1 MSAAGS
7 SSGAASLDENIWEF
21 EWKRLDKHS
30 MKILAPII
38 LLGMRVL
45 VLTIVNTRSRSK
57 PREGGREGGGCCG
70 RVGSI
75 GDAACHS
82 HH

>member
-38 LLGMRVL
+38 LLGMRL

-57 PREGGREGGGCCG
+57 PREGGREGDVVAGWD
-70 RVGSI
+70 R
-75 GDAACHS
+75 
-82 HH
+82 